1 VSEKEREVMVK
12 MSVVKKELSST
23 WNHQPFKNRE
33 EVKTEIRDCD
43 RVAGISHYACFIFAA
58 LGVIGDVV
66 NITLGLESMSW
77 FLLSIV
83 AGLTAI
89 VGHMHVVVAKHLL
102 GIEAESKGKIE
113 LLKE

>member
-1 VSEKEREVMVK
+1 MK

-23 WNHQPFKNRE
+23 WNHKPFKNNE

-58 LGVIGDVV
+58 LGVIGDAV

-83 AGLTAI
+83 AGLTAM

-102 GIEAESKGKIE
+102 GIEAESKKGWD
-113 LLKE
+113 